1 MNKHPPDKA
10 SPPELP
16 QDSSQDHWRSALLL
30 ACIALL
36 FGEGL
41 LVSQSFDAYGL
52 VLHGNVTGWR
62 AVFAYLGDLAKIA
75 LVTIFIFVLLA
86 KGRIPGYWRE
96 LHQDLSLARAA
107 LYVAAQLLAFFALL
121 AVTGQVFGRPEQ
133 AQELPLW
140 LFVVWWLLLLL
151 TIGLWLCS
159 FANLAFLSRF
169 VQREAVP
176 LSIAFSLALAI
187 WMLTVFTRNLWGP
200 MSEYTFILSGT
211 LLQWVSSDAV
221 TVISERKIL
230 GLGDFLVN
238 IAPACSGYEG
248 IGLVSAFVAVYL
260 YTHKASLR
268 FPHALLLLPV
278 GIITIWLLNAV
289 RIVVLILIGHHW
301 SPEVA
306 VGGFHSQAGWL
317 TFILTSLGILWLASS
332 SGWLN
337 KARQETQPA
346 EPADVPAG
354 INLPIATLL
363 PMMALLAL
371 TLLTSALTADFN
383 WWYPLRVLGTAAVIA
398 YVWRH
403 LDLGGWRWRWQPLG
417 AGLLVAVLWWL
428 MVPIDPEFNQSF
440 TDTLNQTPTALALA
454 WLLVR
459 FIGASITVPI
469 AEELAFRG
477 YLLCTLSGTEVKTR
491 GRIPLSVIAV
501 VVSSV
506 AFGVLHG
513 AWVAGTV
520 AGIIYAVVR
529 LRSDHIGDAVV
540 AHGITNAL
548 LFVYAGSFGAWH
560 LL

>member
-1 MNKHPPDKA
+1 MNNPTPHTHSRPVPTQG
-10 SPPELP
+10 S
-16 QDSSQDHWRSALLL
+16 DHWRSALLL

-75 LVTIFIFVLLA
+75 LVTIFIFLLLA
-86 KGRIPGYWRE
+86 KSRIPEYWRE
-96 LHQDLSLARAA
+96 LHQALSIRRVA
-107 LYVAAQLLAFFALL
+107 LCVGAQLVAFFALL
-121 AVTGQVFGRPEQ
+121 AVTGHLFGRPEQ
-133 AQELPLW
+133 AQDLPLW
-140 LFVVWWLLLLL
+140 LFAGWWLLLLL
-151 TIGLWLCS
+151 TIGLWLSS
-159 FANLAFLSRF
+159 FTDLAFLSRF
-169 VQREAVP
+169 IQREAVP
-176 LSIAFSLALAI
+176 LSIAFGLALAI

-200 MSEYTFILSGT
+200 MSEYTFVLSGT
-211 LLQWVSSDAV
+211 LLQWVSSDPV
-221 TVISERKIL
+221 TIIADRKVL
-230 GLGDFLVN
+230 GLGEFLVN

-278 GIITIWLLNAV
+278 GILTIWLLNAV

-337 KARQETQPA
+337 KAGLESEA
-346 EPADVPAG
+346 SVEPTDIPAG

-383 WWYPLRVLGTAAVIA
+383 WWYPLRVLGTAAVIG

-403 LDLGGWRWRWQPLG
+403 LELSGWQWRWQPLG

-428 MVPIDPEFNQSF
+428 MVPVDPEFNQTF
-440 TDTLNQTPTALALA
+440 TDTLSNTPTALALA
-454 WLLVR
+454 WLLIR

-491 GRIPLSVIAV
+491 GAIPLSVIAV
-501 VVSSV
+501 VVSSI

-529 LRSDHIGDAVV
+529 LRSDHIGDAIV
-540 AHGITNAL
+540 AHGVTNAL